1 MLQYVW
7 LNLPELWDWKAISV
21 LHFQY
26 EKPWQADHP
35 KAAALKPL
43 IELWRTSPRGMP
55 CLISHHGPARPPD
68 EHVLVSGGTGMVGRF
83 VVERLIAD
91 GAAVMCLGRTPPPAG
106 FFSRPVRF
114 HPGRLDPAA
123 ADPDDSAAS
132 RHSSMPPSTICP
144 AGSAAAKAATP
155 QAFAPAMS
163 KGRAAYSKPPA
174 APGSPGS
181 SSCRAAPS
189 MASAPAAGW

>member
-1 MLQYVW
+1 M
-7 LNLPELWDWKAISV
+7 
-21 LHFQY
+21 
-26 EKPWQADHP
+26 
-35 KAAALKPL
+35 
-43 IELWRTSPRGMP
+43 R
-55 CLISHHGPARPPD
+55 
-68 EHVLVSGGTGMVGRF
+68 HVLVSGGTGMVGRF

-91 GAAVMCLGRTPPPAG
+91 GAAVSVLGRTPPPAG

-123 ADPDDSAAS
+123 ADPDDFSGVEAFVHAAFDHLPG
-132 RHSSMPPSTICP
+132 RFRGGE
-144 AGSAAAKAATP
+144 GSDPK
-155 QAFAPAMS
+155 AFAPAMS